1 MCLLSSSAQDSVL
14 RDSCEPT
21 SALCACHF
29 LIPPQLFLC
38 TFLSDRSSK
47 PHFAQLDSHRTLIIY
62 SPMYTPLIYSLFWGN
77 IREMTHAQK
86 GAPIQLFWRE
96 LIDPLPVKWSAQ
108 LQLLQFKNIATTCGK
123 NHESEITK
131 CRTITMNH
139 AVTSVQELSFW
150 CCSQHAEREWTVL
163 I

>member
-1 MCLLSSSAQDSVL
+1 MCLLSTSAQDSVL

-38 TFLSDRSSK
+38 TFLSDRLGSSK
-47 PHFAQLDSHRTLIIY
+47 PHFAQLDSHRTLITY
-62 SPMYTPLIYSLFWGN
+62 SPMYTPVIYSLFLGN
-77 IREMTHAQK
+77 ITEMTHAQK
-86 GAPIQLFWRE
+86 EAPIQLFWRE
-96 LIDPLPVKWSAQ
+96 LIDTLPVKWSVQ

-131 CRTITMNH
+131 FRAITMNH
-139 AVTSVQELSFW
+139 AVTSMQELLF
-150 CCSQHAEREWTVL
+150 
-163 I
+163 